1 MKYLQF
7 CRILVT
13 VDMEPLKL
21 VMGRPP
27 LDMGLLRQGT
37 AHLLP
42 DITQGQIW
50 CVQLLFL
57 DMFDMFILALLG

>member
-13 VDMEPLKL
+13 VDMEPLRQA
-21 VMGRPP
+21 MGHPP
-27 LDMGLLRQGT
+27 LDTGLLRQGT

-57 DMFDMFILALLG
+57 DMFILALLG

>member
-13 VDMEPLKL
+13 VDMEPLRQA
-21 VMGRPP
+21 MERPP
-27 LDMGLLRQGT
+27 LDMGLLHQGT

-57 DMFDMFILALLG
+57 GMFDMFILALPG

>member
-7 CRILVT
+7 YRILVT
-13 VDMEPLKL
+13 VDMGPPRLG
-21 VMGRPP
+21 MGRPP

-37 AHLLP
+37 APLLP

-57 DMFDMFILALLG
+57 DMFDMFILALPG

>member
-13 VDMEPLKL
+13 VDMEPLRQA
-21 VMGRPP
+21 MGRPP
-27 LDMGLLRQGT
+27 LDTGLLRQGT
-37 AHLLP
+37 APLLP

-57 DMFDMFILALLG
+57 DIFYMFIVALLG

>member
-37 AHLLP
+37 APLLP

-57 DMFDMFILALLG
+57 DIFDMLIVALLG

>member
-1 MKYLQF
+1 MKYVQF

-13 VDMEPLKL
+13 VDMEPLRQA
-21 VMGRPP
+21 MGLPP
-27 LDMGLLRQGT
+27 LDTGLLHQGT

-57 DMFDMFILALLG
+57 DMFILALLG

>member
-1 MKYLQF
+1 
-7 CRILVT
+7 
-13 VDMEPLKL
+13 MEPLRQA
-21 VMGRPP
+21 MGRPP

-37 AHLLP
+37 APLLP

-57 DMFDMFILALLG
+57 DIFDMFIVALLG

>member
-1 MKYLQF
+1 
-7 CRILVT
+7 
-13 VDMEPLKL
+13 MEPLRQA
-21 VMGRPP
+21 MGRPP

-37 AHLLP
+37 APLLP

-57 DMFDMFILALLG
+57 DMFILALLG

>member
-13 VDMEPLKL
+13 VDMEPLRQA
-21 VMGRPP
+21 MERPP

>member
-13 VDMEPLKL
+13 VDMEPLRQA
-21 VMGRPP
+21 MERPP
-27 LDMGLLRQGT
+27 LDMGLLHQGT

-57 DMFDMFILALLG
+57 DMSDMFIVALLG

>member
-1 MKYLQF
+1 
-7 CRILVT
+7 
-13 VDMEPLKL
+13 MEPLRQA
-21 VMGRPP
+21 MERPP
-27 LDMGLLRQGT
+27 LDMGLLHQGT